1 MSEKSVVW
9 YQRCSRMEGRNAVRE
24 RASDDR
30 GIVERER
37 CGDSA
42 EQAARG
48 CKVERGAQGT
58 WDGAEQTKQR

>member
-1 MSEKSVVW
+1 
-9 YQRCSRMEGRNAVRE
+9 MEGRNAVRE